1 MLKMAQ
7 DNEDPHSTNAPSST
21 SGATNG
27 NRPEAKTGVFARLH
41 SLVKGKPDSSL
52 RETLEEY
59 IEESHE
65 NDISSVSLQE
75 KTIISNVLKLRD
87 LSVFDLM
94 IPRAD
99 IVAIDVDTSQ
109 EDLLSLLAE
118 KQYSRLPVF
127 KDNLDHTLGT
137 IHIKDILSAL
147 AKGKSI
153 SIKKLVRECP
163 IVSPS
168 MHVLDLLLYMKESR
182 KHMALVVD
190 EYGGIDGLVTI
201 GDLIENIVGEIDD
214 EYEND
219 TPAEMEEQ
227 DDGSVMADARVYLD
241 EFEARFGPL
250 LTSEERT
257 ENDTLGGLVFHIAG
271 RIPARGEILTHSSG
285 MTFEVLEADPRRIS
299 RLCIRNI
306 PPVLS

>member
-7 DNEDPHSTNAPSST
+7 ENDDPHSSNAPSPAE
-21 SGATNG
+21 GATNASK
-27 NRPEAKTGVFARLH
+27 PENKVGFLSRLQ
-41 SLVKGKPDSSL
+41 SMMKGKPDSSL

-59 IEESHE
+59 IEEAGE
-65 NDISSVSLQE
+65 DDASSVSHQE
-75 KTIISNVLKLRD
+75 KALISNVLKLRD

-94 IPRAD
+94 VPRAD
-99 IVAIDVDTSQ
+99 IVAIDVGTSQ
-109 EDLLSLLAE
+109 EELLSLLAE
-118 KQYSRLPVF
+118 KQYSRLPVY

-201 GDLIENIVGEIDD
+201 GDVIENIVGEIDD
-214 EYEND
+214 EYENE
-219 TPAEMEEQ
+219 TLAEMEEQ
-227 DDGSVMADARVYLD
+227 DDGSVMADARVYIE
-241 EFEARFGPL
+241 EFEARFGAL
-250 LTSEERT
+250 LTAEERE
-257 ENDTLGGLVFHIAG
+257 ENETLGGLVFHIAG

-285 MTFEVLEADPRRIS
+285 MTFEVMEADPRRIS
-299 RLCIRNI
+299 RMCIRNI
-306 PPVLS
+306 PSVLG